1 MTIANFYEANK
12 VLSGFTPK
20 KGLTKEN
27 YTLDRMFDLM
37 NLLGNPQNKLKII
50 HVAGTS
56 GKTST
61 AYFLAALLSA
71 KGKKVGLTVSPHIA
85 EINERVQINLIPL
98 PEVEFCRELS
108 VFLDLV
114 KNSKIEPSYFEL
126 LVAFAFWEF
135 ARQRVDYAVIE
146 VGLGGLLD
154 GTNVIDRIDKIC
166 VITDIGLDHMQR
178 LGKTITAISEQKAG
192 IIKKKN
198 VVFAYFQSSAVNDVF
213 KRVSQNRHA
222 QLYEIDEYGLDQSLD
237 FLPKFQRRNLGL
249 ALKVVEFVSKRDKLG
264 DLNKEQILASA
275 KTKIPGRMEIFAI
288 GGKTLILDGA
298 HNAQKLRA
306 LVLSMRE
313 KFPTEPV
320 AVLMSLSSNAPGA
333 IEEISRITRFSIITT
348 FSGGQDLPRHSIDTK
363 KIEILFKMYGIDSKI
378 IIDPQKALKKLLKR
392 REKILL
398 ITGSFFLL
406 NELRPIILSM

>member
-1 MTIANFYEANK
+1 MAITNFIEANK
-12 VLSGFTPK
+12 ILAEFTPK
-20 KGLTKEN
+20 KGLTKES

-37 NLLGNPQNKLKII
+37 NFLGNPQNQLKII

-61 AYFLAALLSA
+61 AYYLASLLGA
-71 KGKKVGLTVSPHIA
+71 TGKKVGLTVSPHIA

-98 PEVEFCRELS
+98 PEAEFCRELS

-114 KNSKIEPSYFEL
+114 EKSKIEPSYFEL

-135 ARQRVDYAVIE
+135 ERQKVDYAVIE

-154 GTNVIDRIDKIC
+154 GTNVIDRTDKLC

-178 LGKTITAISEQKAG
+178 LGKTISAISEQKAG
-192 IIKKKN
+192 IIGKRN
-198 VVFAYFQSSAVNDVF
+198 VVFTYFQSSVVNDVF
-213 KRVSQNRHA
+213 KRVSKKQHA
-222 QLYEIDEYGLDQSLD
+222 QLHEIDDHRLDQSLD

-249 ALKVVEFVSKRDKLG
+249 AIKVIEYMLRRDKLG
-264 DLNKEQILASA
+264 ALSKEQIFTAA
-275 KTKIPGRMEIFAI
+275 KIKIPGRMEVFAI
-288 GGKTLILDGA
+288 RDKTLILDGA

-306 LVLSMRE
+306 LVLSIRE
-313 KFPTEPV
+313 KFPTEPI
-320 AVLMSLSSNAPGA
+320 AVLVSLSSNAPGA
-333 IEEISRITRFSIITT
+333 IEEISRLTRFSFITT

-363 KIEILFKMYGIDSKI
+363 SMEILFKMYGIDSKVI
-378 IIDPQKALKKLLKR
+378 VDPKKALKKLLKR

-398 ITGSFFLL
+398 VTGSFFLL